1 MQCKHRNTAPK
12 DWGPDEG
19 IKESI
24 KAPVAMTRSPDPS
37 NILVLL
43 DIREWFSSFAALSV
57 MFPHSPNLNR
67 KVWNRSHSLVS
78 LFSFFFSLSRTSV
91 SFLPH
96 LFPEKGGGGGCS
108 REMMKFQGK
117 VDVPSITGGGK
128 VQINHLISP
137 AFSPLSWG
145 SSARGKSIKRHKWY
159 MTQRSLSLYSGLC
172 TYRTLAL
179 LSNNNSDQLPA
190 RWWGAGGVML
200 QDANTENSKSLTKYT
215 QIIRCQIRS
224 WLLMFA
230 SIWANLTLLIY
241 Q

>member
-1 MQCKHRNTAPK
+1 MQCKHRNTASM
-12 DWGPDEG
+12 DRGPDEG

-24 KAPVAMTRSPDPS
+24 KAPVAMTRSLDPS

-96 LFPEKGGGGGCS
+96 LFPVKGGGGCS

-145 SSARGKSIKRHKWY
+145 SSARGKSIKHHKWY

-190 RWWGAGGVML
+190 RWWGGLLCVRN
-200 QDANTENSKSLTKYT
+200 ANAENSKSLMKYT
-215 QIIRCQIRS
+215 QIIVCQIWL

-230 SIWANLTLLIY
+230 SIRANLIWLI
-241 Q
+241 

>member
-1 MQCKHRNTAPK
+1 
-12 DWGPDEG
+12 
-19 IKESI
+19 
-24 KAPVAMTRSPDPS
+24 
-37 NILVLL
+37 
-43 DIREWFSSFAALSV
+43 

-67 KVWNRSHSLVS
+67 KVWNRSHS

-96 LFPEKGGGGGCS
+96 LFPEKGRWGGCS

-117 VDVPSITGGGK
+117 VDVPSITEGGK

-145 SSARGKSIKRHKWY
+145 NSARGKSIKHHKWY

-190 RWWGAGGVML
+190 RWWEETVVL
-200 QDANTENSKSLTKYT
+200 WDAKHWKFEILNKVYSDYQVSD
-215 QIIRCQIRS
+215 
-224 WLLMFA
+224 
-230 SIWANLTLLIY
+230 LIMIVDVCLY
-241 Q
+241 

>member
-57 MFPHSPNLNR
+57 MFPHSPILNR

-96 LFPEKGGGGGCS
+96 LFPEKGGWGGLQPWDDEVSGKGGCAIHYRRWKGADKS
-108 REMMKFQGK
+108 PYQPCLLPTELREQREGEIHQAPQM
-117 VDVPSITGGGK
+117 VHDSEIT
-128 VQINHLISP
+128 Q
-137 AFSPLSWG
+137 PL
-145 SSARGKSIKRHKWY
+145 
-159 MTQRSLSLYSGLC
+159 
-172 TYRTLAL
+172 
-179 LSNNNSDQLPA
+179 
-190 RWWGAGGVML
+190 
-200 QDANTENSKSLTKYT
+200 
-215 QIIRCQIRS
+215 
-224 WLLMFA
+224 
-230 SIWANLTLLIY
+230 
-241 Q
+241 